1 MSATTPDQAV
11 IWLTRAE
18 VAERLRVPVQ
28 TLATWAVQRRG
39 PRFSKLGRHCRYRLA
54 DVVAWENEQAVGGAA

>member
-1 MSATTPDQAV
+1 MQTITSSDV
-11 IWLTRAE
+11 VWLTRAE
-18 VAERLRVPVQ
+18 VAERLRVPIQ

-54 DVVAWENEQAVGGAA
+54 DVIAWENEQSVGGAA